1 MRSTINNQE
10 VKAKKKEEYYIFTNK
25 IINNSNDKNQVR
37 NDKELPKGTIM
48 KIGDPII
55 TGITEEK

>member
-10 VKAKKKEEYYIFTNK
+10 AKAKNKEEYYMFTNK
-25 IINNSNDKNQVR
+25 IINNSNDKNQVI
-37 NDKELPKGTIM
+37 NDKELPKETIT